1 MTAHLAYVGLGSNVG
16 DRARNLERGV
26 AELDRIG
33 RVVRRSSTYRTAPW
47 GLLDQPQFFNAIAVL
62 ETKLPPRG
70 LLAALQTIERR
81 LGRTEGERWGPR
93 VIDLDLLLYDD
104 LTIDEEALHVPHQHL
119 ADRAFVLV
127 PLAELD
133 QRFVA
138 MRDALKPSELAGVIP
153 VADERRT
160 NMSSQASSRLAER
173 VRALANLL
181 SDSDVVR
188 VRIERG
194 DDEIELVG
202 GGRLA
207 AHTIG
212 TLDGEG
218 PETMPARIDT
228 VKADLVG
235 IFHLSRPVPAEGELL
250 DGDRELGYIEAL
262 GIRTPV
268 RSMGAGRLVAI
279 ATADDSAVEYG
290 QPLFAIA
297 RT

>member
-1 MTAHLAYVGLGSNVG
+1 VSEHVAYVGLGSNVG
-16 DRARNLERGV
+16 DRARNLERAV
-26 AELDRIG
+26 AELDGIG
-33 RVVRRSSTYRTAPW
+33 RVVRRSSTYRTVPW

-62 ETKLPPRG
+62 ETELPPRD

-93 VIDLDLLLYDD
+93 VIDLDLLLYND
-104 LTIDEEALHVPHQHL
+104 LTIDEETLHVPHQHL

-133 QRFVA
+133 QRFAA

-160 NMSSQASSRLAER
+160 NMSSEASARLAER
-173 VRALANLL
+173 VRALASLL
-181 SDSDVVR
+181 SDSDAVR
-188 VRIERG
+188 VRIQRG

-207 AHTIG
+207 AQTIG
-212 TLDGEG
+212 TFDGEG
-218 PETMPARIDT
+218 PETTPARIDT